1 VKTIGCEGDAVGGSP
16 VADTIAYTRL
26 DSHAI
31 SGTAG
36 RQGVVTIR
44 EKLVVAEEEDS
55 MRMTYAV
62 FRGKK
67 KVARGIAVFE
77 RTGIR

>member
-1 VKTIGCEGDAVGGSP
+1 
-16 VADTIAYTRL
+16 
-26 DSHAI
+26 
-31 SGTAG
+31 
-36 RQGVVTIR
+36 VTIQ
-44 EKLVVAEEEDS
+44 ELVAAEEGDS

-67 KVARGIAVFE
+67 KVARGIAVLE